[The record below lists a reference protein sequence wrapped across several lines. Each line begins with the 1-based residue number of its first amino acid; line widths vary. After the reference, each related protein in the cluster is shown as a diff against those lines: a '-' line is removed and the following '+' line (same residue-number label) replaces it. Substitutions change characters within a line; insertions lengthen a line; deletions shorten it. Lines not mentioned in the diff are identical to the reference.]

1 MNISKNKGLSLV
13 IVFILLAVY
22 NLIAFVL
29 PFNRGGMFWTGYVF
43 SMAAILL
50 TASVGFY
57 AFGRE
62 GLRSKVYGCTLLSL
76 VWCYLIAQLI
86 IGVLEM
92 ILADIPFQ
100 YGFVLN
106 AVLFGACMIG
116 LIATNIAKGEVE
128 RIDLK
133 VKGNVFYIK
142 SLQTDIENL
151 VSKAPDKVT
160 KKMLKNLAEAIRY
173 SDPMSNPQLATIE
186 NKIES
191 KIAGLTDAITT
202 FDSSIIKSC
211 CDELQ
216 QLISDRNRKC
226 KTMK

>member
-13 IVFILLAVY
+13 IVFIILAVY
-22 NLIAFVL
+22 NIIAFML
-29 PFNRGGMFWTGYVF
+29 PFNHGRMFWTGYFF
-43 SMAAILL
+43 SMVAILL
-50 TASVGFY
+50 TAGVGFY
-57 AFGRE
+57 AFRRE
-62 GLRSKVYGCTLLSL
+62 VLRSKVYGCTLLSL

-92 ILADIPFQ
+92 ILSDVPFQ
-100 YGFVLN
+100 YGIVLN
-106 AVLFGACMIG
+106 TILFGACTIG
-116 LIATNIAKGEVE
+116 LIATDIAKVEIE

-133 VKGNVFYIK
+133 VKEKIFHNK

-151 VSKAPDKVT
+151 ITKAPDEIT
-160 KKMLKNLAEAIRY
+160 KKMLKNLAESIRY
-173 SDPMSNPQLATIE
+173 SDPMSSPQLAAIE

-191 KIAGLTDAITT
+191 KVAGLTDAIAIY
-202 FDSSIIKSC
+202 DSSIIKSS

-216 QLISDRNRKC
+216 QLIAERNGKC